1 MYILM
6 LNFVKLIFC
15 NLVYV
20 ENKCT
25 LREYLVR
32 FSSYE
37 KLKLSFCCRSFT
49 PIKGISYY
57 FFEMAYIS

>member
-6 LNFVKLIFC
+6 LNFMKLIFC

-20 ENKCT
+20 DNKCT

-37 KLKLSFCCRSFT
+37 KLKLSFY
-49 PIKGISYY
+49 SYVA
-57 FFEMAYIS
+57 EVLPLLNA